1 MALVLTCAYSCRY
14 SDDVILVYD
23 GKDAQSPLIAQ
34 LCNRESFVQIISTGP
49 DLYIQFKTGS
59 AQPLYNGFKASYL
72 FETNETS
79 LHSLSAVT
87 TSTISPVK
95 IESIQIPQTGMD
107 LLMICFNDVL
117 INVFVVSQ
125 N

>member
-1 MALVLTCAYSCRY
+1 
-14 SDDVILVYD
+14 
-23 GKDAQSPLIAQ
+23 

-95 IESIQIPQTGMD
+95 IESIQIPQTEPVED
-107 LLMICFNDVL
+107 LLHKDETTESSRSES
-117 INVFVVSQ
+117 FVY
-125 N
+125 